1 MMRKISSL
9 LLCTALAAA
18 AQILVETPE
27 GFRPVGATYAMG
39 STSPGDRVDISSL
52 LLCTAAAPASPHLR
66 LRGRGYAVRPT
77 PGPQARFV
85 LPEVDD
91 AQNQ

>member
-1 MMRKISSL
+1 MLRISSL
-9 LLCTALAAA
+9 LLCTALAAT
-18 AQILVETPE
+18 AQILVENPE

-39 STSPGDRVDISSL
+39 STSPGDPVDISSL
-52 LLCTAAAPASPHLR
+52 LLCTAAAPASPHVR
-66 LRGRGYAVRPT
+66 LRGRGYAVRT
-77 PGPQARFV
+77 TTGPQARFV